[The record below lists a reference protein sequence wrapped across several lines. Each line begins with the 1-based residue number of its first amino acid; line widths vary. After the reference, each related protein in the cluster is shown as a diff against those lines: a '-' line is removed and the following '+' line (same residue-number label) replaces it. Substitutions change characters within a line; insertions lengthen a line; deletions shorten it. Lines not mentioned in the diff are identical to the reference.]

1 MKYFVCWDI
10 MVKFLHYQIG
20 AGKTTLMSILSG
32 MIPKNEGEIFVYN
45 TNMEN
50 NYDIISKYI
59 SYCPQEDDLY
69 EDLTRRENNLK

>member
-1 MKYFVCWDI
+1 
-10 MVKFLHYQIG
+10 
-20 AGKTTLMSILSG
+20 